1 MIATML
7 LGAALA
13 LSAIG
18 SLVAAGVLGFRR
30 GVDVGIEK
38 GWQEAVQEDA
48 DFDAEWGEYPD
59 GGNGLGPLLRG
70 RAPIRRL
77 Q

>member
-1 MIATML
+1 MIAVYL
-7 LGAALA
+7 LAGAVGALA
-13 LSAIG
+13 FVGAI
-18 SLVAAGVLGFRR
+18 VASGVVGFRR

-48 DFDAEWGEYPD
+48 DFDAEWEGSSLP
-59 GGNGLGPLLRG
+59 GLITG

>member
-1 MIATML
+1 MIADL
-7 LGAALA
+7 ALGAVLA
-13 LSAIG
+13 LSSVGA
-18 SLVAAGVLGFRR
+18 LVAAAKIGFRR
-30 GVDVGIEK
+30 GVDVGIER

-48 DFDAEWGEYPD
+48 DFDAEWEGTSLP
-59 GGNGLGPLLRG
+59 GLITG